1 MMTTTT
7 TLMMDEWIDELM
19 GDDDKTM
26 TTTNIKDDNFSVA
39 YIEVNNL
46 CMHYQQHICLCLM

>member
-1 MMTTTT
+1 
-7 TLMMDEWIDELM
+7 MMDEWIDELM

-46 CMHYQQHICLCLM
+46 CMHYQQHMCLCLM